1 MDDRVEIF
9 TLIGRGLV
17 RISEIVIWPL
27 TLIFLL
33 KMFNIE
39 IREKLKQLRN
49 LEVSSEGVKG
59 KFGPLLETM
68 TQGVIK
74 KLLKTEVN
82 KEKKWLNP

>member
-59 KFGPLLETM
+59 KFGPLLAYEI
-68 TQGVIK
+68 GR
-74 KLLKTEVN
+74 
-82 KEKKWLNP
+82 